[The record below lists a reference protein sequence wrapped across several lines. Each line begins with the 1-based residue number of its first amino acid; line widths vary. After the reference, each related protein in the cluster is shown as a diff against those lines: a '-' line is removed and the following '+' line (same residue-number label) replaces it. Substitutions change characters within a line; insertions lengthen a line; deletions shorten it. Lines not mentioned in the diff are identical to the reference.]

1 MDNCI
6 FCKIIDRQIPA
17 AVVYED
23 DRVVAFNDIN
33 PVAPVHVIII
43 PKEHIASA
51 NDLTAANAGVLPDIF
66 LAAQKIA
73 EKLGI
78 AAKGYR
84 LINNCGADAGQTV
97 FHMHFHLIG
106 GTVLGPKII

>member
-6 FCKIIDRQIPA
+6 FCKIINGQIPA

-23 DRVVAFNDIN
+23 DRVIAFNDIN
-33 PVAPVHVIII
+33 PVAPVHIIII
-43 PKEHIASA
+43 PREHIASA
-51 NDLTAANAGVLPDIF
+51 NDLTVENAGVLPDIF

-78 AAKGYR
+78 ASKGYR

-97 FHMHFHLIG
+97 FHMHFHLLG
-106 GTVLGPKII
+106 GVVLGPKII

>member
-1 MDNCI
+1 MENCI
-6 FCKIIDRQIPA
+6 FCKIVNRRIPA

-23 DRVVAFNDIN
+23 DRVIAFNDIN

-43 PKEHIASA
+43 PKAHIASA
-51 NDLTAANAGVLPDIF
+51 NDLTAANAGILPDVF

-78 AAKGYR
+78 ASKGYR
-84 LINNCGADAGQTV
+84 LINNCGTDAGQTV
-97 FHMHFHLIG
+97 FHIHFHLLG
-106 GTVLGPKII
+106 GIVLGPKII